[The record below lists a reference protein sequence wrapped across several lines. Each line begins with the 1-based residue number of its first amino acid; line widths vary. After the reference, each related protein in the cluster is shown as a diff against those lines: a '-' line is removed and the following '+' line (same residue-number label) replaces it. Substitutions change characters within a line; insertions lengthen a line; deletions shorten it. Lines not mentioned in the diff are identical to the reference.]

1 MSKGLFQVLK
11 VTKILIKAE
20 KLHFNQLPISFL
32 GFFLLFFPLLVIGT
46 NLGASD
52 NLPFLSSN
60 EVDVLVMVFVKLR
73 S

>member
-1 MSKGLFQVLK
+1 M
-11 VTKILIKAE
+11 KAE
-20 KLHFNQLPISFL
+20 KLHLNQLPISFL
-32 GFFLLFFPLLVIGT
+32 GFFLLFVPLLVIGT
-46 NLGASD
+46 NLGSSD

>member
-1 MSKGLFQVLK
+1 MHKSKGLFQVLK

-20 KLHFNQLPISFL
+20 KLHLNQLPISFL
-32 GFFLLFFPLLVIGT
+32 PLILSST
-46 NLGASD
+46 SHWYQLGSD
-52 NLPFLSSN
+52 NLPFLSSD